1 MEVRARYTVPLK
13 HGGAMPIDQNVAVMY
28 VLVGVSFLV
37 SLISGIVTIIKSF
50 ARRPPIDQELINYV
64 RHPDLLSSEARLRAE
79 LNEINDRYDRT
90 TAELFKIVRDLQS
103 QVNKTF
109 ADIDRSLGRIEGEL
123 KTLPRRRTDQEVED
137 GR

>member
-1 MEVRARYTVPLK
+1 
-13 HGGAMPIDQNVAVMY
+13 MPIDQNVAVMY

-50 ARRPPIDQELINYV
+50 SRRPPIDQELINYV
-64 RHPDLLSSEARLRAE
+64 RHPDLLSAEARLRAE

-90 TAELFKIVRDLQS
+90 TAELFKIVRDLQC